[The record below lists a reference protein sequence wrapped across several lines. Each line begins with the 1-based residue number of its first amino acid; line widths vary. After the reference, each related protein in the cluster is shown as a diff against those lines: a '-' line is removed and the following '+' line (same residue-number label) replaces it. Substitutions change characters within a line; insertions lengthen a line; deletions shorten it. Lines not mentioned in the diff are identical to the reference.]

1 MVLICVAFVTLI
13 EQKILGGVQIRLGPN
28 KVGFWGLLQPFSDA
42 VKLFLKELLV
52 PRSRN
57 GFIFFINAL
66 PFFIS
71 YSPECGGFPLFFKE
85 ALVLGLVFLFFV
97 CLSSLGVFPILAS
110 G

>member
-57 GFIFFINAL
+57 GLFFL
-66 PFFIS
+66 LMPFLSLFLIVRMWGVS
-71 YSPECGGFPLFFKE
+71 PLFQGGVSFGFG
-85 ALVLGLVFLFFV
+85 VLFFV